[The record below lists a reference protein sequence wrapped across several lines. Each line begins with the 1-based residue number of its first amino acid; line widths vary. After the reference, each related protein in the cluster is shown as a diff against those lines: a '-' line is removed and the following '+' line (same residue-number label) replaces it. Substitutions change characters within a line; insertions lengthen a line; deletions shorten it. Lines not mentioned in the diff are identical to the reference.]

1 MTSISLKFYVLMV
14 GLVLST
20 LLCGCIKQFIP
31 NDDVARFGTDRK
43 FPDLNYN
50 GDGNF
55 TDYGRKAGI
64 LRFVLDLGA
73 VDLKKE
79 NLREFELKG
88 LPEVEFVCYLR
99 VDHPLPVLGR
109 PKDFKAG
116 DLVVEMALEDQGGKV
131 VFRNEAP
138 LNRWVWSG
146 SVGAA
151 KSDLYMSNA
160 GKFQLVLDE
169 NNELTLESEEGDA
182 SKVTL
187 DLPTRKTIF
196 TPEKGKS
203 YRISIKVAEGTPEAP
218 KAQFLLM
225 GGGWKAF

>member
-1 MTSISLKFYVLMV
+1 MTSISLKFYVFMV

-79 NLREFELKG
+79 NLRKFELKG

-131 VFRNEAP
+131 VFRNAVP
-138 LNRWVWSG
+138 LNRWIWSG

-151 KSDLYMSNA
+151 KSDLY
-160 GKFQLVLDE
+160 
-169 NNELTLESEEGDA
+169 
-182 SKVTL
+182 
-187 DLPTRKTIF
+187 TRKTIF
-196 TPEKGKS
+196 TPKKGKS
-203 YRISIKVAEGTPEAP
+203 YRISIKVSEGTPEAP

-225 GGGWKAF
+225 GGGWKVP

>member
-1 MTSISLKFYVLMV
+1 MKKRFTFPSKKISLITSATALFF
-14 GLVLST
+14 
-20 LLCGCIKQFIP
+20 LLCGCQTIKRFIP
-31 NDDVARFGTDRK
+31 NDEVRRFGTDRK
-43 FPDLNYN
+43 YPGLNYT

-64 LRFVLDLGA
+64 FRFVLDLESI
-73 VDLKKE
+73 DLKEASVKQ
-79 NLREFELKG
+79 FELKG

-99 VDHPLPVLGR
+99 VDHPLPTIGS
-109 PKDFKAG
+109 PKNFEAG

-151 KSDLYMSNA
+151 KSDLY
-160 GKFQLVLDE
+160 
-169 NNELTLESEEGDA
+169 
-182 SKVTL
+182 
-187 DLPTRKTIF
+187 TRKTIF
-196 TPEKGKS
+196 TPEKKKS
-203 YRISIKVAEGTPEAP
+203 YRISIKVSEGTPEAP

-225 GGGWKAF
+225 GGGWKVP